1 MNRGRDRYASVL
13 SRICIFAYFARGR
26 TLSVSRRSTI
36 FSLRESGLRE
46 SWTRVH
52 YPAIYSRS
60 HSIFRRTISE
70 TATPPGCNKIRK
82 NTASFTRPSP
92 KRIISERE
100 EGWKRAVKHDVSPF
114 SSTSIDDSIERR
126 FFGRRGSIKVSDSP
140 RNSIKG
146 ETWFFH
152 YLAAIRIDI
161 ESADTRQFRLHPR
174 HALIKIIS
182 RPGGR
187 KKLFPFLPSRFF
199 FSRCRRFDP
208 SFPILN
214 FCRSDRRTALN
225 NFVR

>member
-1 MNRGRDRYASVL
+1 MH
-13 SRICIFAYFARGR
+13 ICIFRTRSNVKRFATTDDFLSLAIVKIIPRF
-26 TLSVSRRSTI
+26 TLDRIRFSGERSLKRRSLWGVI
-36 FSLRESGLRE
+36 KFE
-46 SWTRVH
+46 
-52 YPAIYSRS
+52 
-60 HSIFRRTISE
+60 
-70 TATPPGCNKIRK
+70 K
-82 NTASFTRPSP
+82 TRPRSRDRP
-92 KRIISERE
+92 QNVLFQRE
-100 EGWKRAVKHDVSPF
+100 EGRKRAVKHDVLPF

-152 YLAAIRIDI
+152 YLAAIRVDI

-174 HALIKIIS
+174 RALIKIIS

-187 KKLFPFLPSRFF
+187 KKLFLFLPFLFF
-199 FSRCRRFDP
+199 IRRFDP